1 MSGDK
6 IFQEILEL
14 FDNIH
19 TIVNNVNW
27 KDYSET
33 RVRIL
38 VSQRV
43 DELKH
48 ILGEIPDDLLTDSEK
63 ASLFFESVLEKITL
77 ILTNL
82 PQDKLPIQWYELE
95 LFRLRYASMYALQY
109 GHAGELQVTG
119 SAHAL
124 ANMLIGITTLDV
136 KNLYVDWDHHE
147 FHRRRKLILNY
158 LSSAYL
164 FFFSLCDSLTQ
175 IYKHDLE
182 HWMTEGLKAS
192 VQYIEYMKKFWDVR
206 KNIELAKKIPKER
219 NYSMYYATF
228 AAIDYIITFLMDLQ
242 RYLYNDT
249 LNIVSKN
256 EVIDISN
263 PENFLNSM
271 ENLLDLSDEFV
282 ADLKQHVDQGFFDLN
297 DNPLTDDDVAETI
310 YELEVT
316 KAYIIGLRA
325 TYNIIIKDNILK
337 INDIEADVMPK
348 LYDYLGKYSHLMDNP
363 DFINSQM
370 ADGIA
375 SMLEELIYFG
385 GILAIKT
392 QKYSHIDKVKREY
405 KYFFSDE
412 GMKRYPK
419 LNGIMSTYE
428 VTLATREE
436 NYEELENHAHKLIR
450 LSEYSTYAP
459 RDALSFA
466 LIGNLI
472 LTIRKEITVND
483 FSKTMKEIHE
493 KYFLAFT
500 QKLNSEIEI
509 YLTNI
514 CLALKNEE
522 TSYDMSRLVTPQYF
536 DPYSIFIPEFSK
548 YARLNGMGNVE
559 YIPFNLQSDY
569 LADTDFEVLEPSVTN
584 IEETD
589 FSTEQRDIVTD

>member
-6 IFQEILEL
+6 IFDEILEL
-14 FDNIH
+14 FDSIS

-27 KDYSET
+27 TNYSET

-109 GHAGELQVTG
+109 GHAGELQVSG

-164 FFFSLCDSLTQ
+164 FFFSLCDSLNQ

-192 VQYIEYMKKFWDVR
+192 IQYIDYMQKFWNVR
-206 KNIELAKKIPKER
+206 KNIELSKKIPKER
-219 NYSMYYATF
+219 NYSIYYATF

-242 RYLYNDT
+242 RYLYNDS
-249 LNIVSKN
+249 LNIVSNN
-256 EVIDISN
+256 EVIDITN
-263 PENFLNSM
+263 PEGFLNSM
-271 ENLLDLSDEFV
+271 ENLLDLGDKFV
-282 ADLKQHVDQGFFDLN
+282 AELKDHVNQGFFDIN
-297 DNPLTDDDVAETI
+297 DNPLTDEAVAETV

-316 KAYIIGLRA
+316 KAYVIGLRA
-325 TYNIIIKDNILK
+325 AYHIILKDNKLK
-337 INDIEADVMPK
+337 VNDIEADVMPK
-348 LYDYLGKYSHLMDNP
+348 LYEYLDKYNHLMENP

-385 GILAIKT
+385 GILAIKA
-392 QKYSHIDKVKREY
+392 QKYSHIEKILKDY
-405 KYFFSDE
+405 KYFFSDD

-419 LNGIMSTYE
+419 LNGLMTTFQT
-428 VTLATREE
+428 TLATREE
-436 NYEELENHAHKLIR
+436 RFDKLESYAYTLIR
-450 LSEYSTYAP
+450 LSEYSKYAA
-459 RDALSFA
+459 RDAFSFA
-466 LIGNLI
+466 LIGNII
-472 LTIRKEITVND
+472 LTIREEISVEE
-483 FSKTMKEIHE
+483 FSRRMKEVHE
-493 KYFLAFT
+493 NFYLAFT

-509 YLTNI
+509 YLTNV
-514 CLALKNEE
+514 CLALKNKEA
-522 TSYDMSRLVTPQYF
+522 SYNMSRLVSPQYF
-536 DPYSIFIPEFSK
+536 DPYAVFIPEFRK
-548 YARLNGMGNVE
+548 YAQINGLGDVD
-559 YIPFNLQSDY
+559 YLPFNLQVDY
-569 LADTDFEVLEPSVTN
+569 IADTDFDIMEPSLTPEDDTEVVLDQH
-584 IEETD
+584 ETTAD
-589 FSTEQRDIVTD
+589 